1 MTSPAP
7 AATRLPWYERAGGE
21 VWAHTQR
28 AFYPPHFA
36 FPQHRHHY
44 AEFFLIER
52 GSGVHRLAD
61 QVTALHAG
69 DLVFVHPETVHAL
82 EATSQRALV
91 FLNVAI
97 PMRLYRDLESRFG
110 TSPHWLWGAG
120 APRIVTLS
128 ARDQG
133 VLAPRISELEVAQY
147 CRDRLQV
154 ESVVLE
160 TMRHATA
167 AVSERPRLPAQL
179 AQVIRDLSDP
189 ENLRQGV
196 AGMAARA
203 AWSREH
209 LNRQIRKHFNETA
222 VALLN
227 RHRLDHAARLLR
239 HGDQEILAVCQE
251 CGLDNLSHFYRLVR
265 RRFGCSPGAL
275 RSRGAEGAV

>member
-1 MTSPAP
+1 MTSLAPAP
-7 AATRLPWYERAGGE
+7 TRLPWYDSTTGGI
-21 VWAHTQR
+21 WAHTQR

-36 FPQHRHHY
+36 FPQHCHHY

-52 GSGVHRLAD
+52 GSGLHRLGAV
-61 QVTALHAG
+61 VTPLHAG

-82 EATSQRALV
+82 EASSQRALV

-97 PMRLYRDLESRFG
+97 PLRLYRDLDSRFG
-110 TSPHWLWGAG
+110 SSAHWLWGAQR
-120 APRIVTLS
+120 PRTTTLS
-128 ARDQG
+128 ARDLDI
-133 VLAPRISELEVAQY
+133 LAPRLSELEASAD

-160 TMRHATA
+160 TMWHATA
-167 AVSERPRLPAQL
+167 ALAQRPRLPAQL
-179 AQVIRDLSDP
+179 SQAICDLSDP
-189 ENLRQGV
+189 ENLRLGV

-203 AWSREH
+203 GWSREH
-209 LNRQIRKHFNETA
+209 LNRQIRRHFNETA
-222 VALLN
+222 MALLT

-239 HGDQEILAVCQE
+239 HGDQQILAVCQE

-275 RSRGAEGAV
+275 RGRAADGAV

>member
-1 MTSPAP
+1 MTSLDPAP
-7 AATRLPWYERAGGE
+7 TRLPWYDRAGGE

-52 GSGVHRLAD
+52 GSGVHRVAD
-61 QVTALHAG
+61 QVSPLNAG
-69 DLVFVHPETVHAL
+69 DLVFVHPELAHAL
-82 EATSQRALV
+82 EASSQRALV

-97 PMRLYRDLESRFG
+97 PLRLYRDLEGRFG
-110 TSPHWLWGAG
+110 SSAHWLWA
-120 APRIVTLS
+120 AQSPRTVTLS
-128 ARDQG
+128 ARALE
-133 VLAPRISELEVAQY
+133 VLMPRIRELEAGED

-154 ESVVLE
+154 ESVLLE
-160 TMRHATA
+160 TMWHATA
-167 AVSERPRLPAQL
+167 AVAQRPRLPAPL

-189 ENLRQGV
+189 ENLRLGV
-196 AGMAARA
+196 AGMAQRA
-203 AWSREH
+203 GWSREH
-209 LNRQIRKHFNETA
+209 LNRQIRKHLNETA
-222 VALLN
+222 VGLLT

-239 HGDQEILAVCQE
+239 HGDQDILAVCQD

-275 RSRGAEGAV
+275 RGRAADGAV

>member
-52 GSGVHRLAD
+52 GSGVHRVAD
-61 QVTALHAG
+61 QVTPLHAG
-69 DLVFVHPETVHAL
+69 DVVFVHPEVVHGL
-82 EATSQRALV
+82 EASSQRALV

-97 PMRLYRDLESRFG
+97 PLRLYRDLDSRFG
-110 TSPHWLWGAG
+110 SSAQWLWSAQP
-120 APRIVTLS
+120 PRTTTLS
-128 ARDQG
+128 ARDLG
-133 VLAPRISELEVAQY
+133 VLAPRLGELEANQD

-160 TMRHATA
+160 TMWHASA
-167 AVSERPRLPAQL
+167 AVAQRPRLPAQL
-179 AQVIRDLSDP
+179 SQAIRDLSDP
-189 ENLRQGV
+189 ENLRLGV

-203 AWSREH
+203 GWSREH
-209 LNRQIRKHFNETA
+209 LNRQIRKHFHETS
-222 VALLN
+222 VALLT

-239 HGDQEILAVCQE
+239 HGDRQILAVCQE

-275 RSRGAEGAV
+275 RGRAAGGAV